1 VQGEPLRVKP
11 ERWLA
16 SDGETVRLFATLQ
29 NSEFQPVAGAT
40 VEGEWRGAD
49 GASRPVTFTPRAAGT
64 YVAELRGLPPGRFT
78 VSARAASSGRTLGT
92 ARTEFAVDA
101 WSLEAARTEPDSS
114 MLASMATAGNGEWVR
129 AENVERWARGVS
141 PARLARERTV
151 STRLWESPWLFA
163 CVVGLLGIEW
173 AWRRRRGLP

>member
-1 VQGEPLRVKP
+1 
-11 ERWLA
+11 
-16 SDGETVRLFATLQ
+16 
-29 NSEFQPVAGAT
+29 
-40 VEGEWRGAD
+40 
-49 GASRPVTFTPRAAGT
+49 
-64 YVAELRGLPPGRFT
+64 VAELRGLPPGRYT

-92 ARTEFAVDA
+92 ARTEIAVDA

-114 MLASMATAGNGEWVR
+114 MLATMATAGNGAWVR

-141 PARLARERTV
+141 PARLGRERTV